1 MPFPKRKKDFYEK
14 SRPEKLVSTLNN
26 MSFTDM
32 DKFEKEKTMK
42 KRPLVE
48 NTTWYDWLINYISNP
63 IKEQWGCPKDGC
75 QAVVWSSFKFIGSS
89 SIRRDEVNKP
99 KESSYIEL
107 RKWLGFKNATRNL
120 SVWFYSYTTP

>member
-1 MPFPKRKKDFYEK
+1 MPFPRCNRDFYEK

-32 DKFEKEKTMK
+32 DKFEKEKMMK
-42 KRPLVE
+42 KRPLVK

-75 QAVVWSSFKFIGSS
+75 
-89 SIRRDEVNKP
+89 
-99 KESSYIEL
+99 
-107 RKWLGFKNATRNL
+107 
-120 SVWFYSYTTP
+120 